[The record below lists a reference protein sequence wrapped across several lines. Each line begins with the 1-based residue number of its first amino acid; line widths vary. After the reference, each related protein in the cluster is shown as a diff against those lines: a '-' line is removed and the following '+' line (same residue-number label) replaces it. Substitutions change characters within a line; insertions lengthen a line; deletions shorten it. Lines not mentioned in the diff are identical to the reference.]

1 MTTASEI
8 HWWRP
13 GQSGWTLLSAPE
25 IGTLSRLAVS
35 PDGRWMA
42 IVAAERP

>member
-1 MTTASEI
+1 MSRFREEKTG
-8 HWWRP
+8 R
-13 GQSGWTLLSAPE
+13 GGWTLLSALE